1 MKGPKQRILVV
12 VCKKI
17 RLNVRDGGVRAPLSA
32 VRESGWR
39 PGGRSTNV
47 RKRVSGPP
55 RMCVGGSSS
64 SAVEIS
70 VFWSGA

>member
-47 RKRVSGPP
+47 RKRVSGPLWAVP
-55 RMCVGGSSS
+55 RLLRLRFRCFGQ
-64 SAVEIS
+64 ALE
-70 VFWSGA
+70 